1 MKRDEYEAVAAK
13 LDGNAWPKLDPL
25 PEVSTPKPKKF
36 PLKALGPLAGLA
48 ALATARDVQAPDS
61 LAAGSVLAAAALA
74 AQPHAD
80 VLLPHGQ
87 RAPLSLNII
96 TGAGSGDRKSAT
108 DQVACWPVEEYRNE
122 QARDYATAQAEYE
135 AAKAS
140 RRPGDAPVTPPCAQT
155 LKISKSTTEGMHLIL
170 RHQSHLGLFTA
181 EGGEVLAGHSM
192 REERKAAGQAWL
204 LKAWSGE
211 TLDALTR
218 GDGLSVLPGR
228 RVSMHLMV
236 QPILLRQLLADPLA
250 SGQGLLAR
258 CLIAEP
264 DTLAGTRKFRAVN
277 VMESK
282 EVKAFHAKLKTL
294 LNMKPPL
301 HPDGDG
307 FELQP
312 RLVKM
317 SKEATALWVEFYD
330 NVEELQADGG
340 ELAGARAWA
349 SKAGEHAARIAGVIT
364 ILADPLASEIDLK
377 TMAGA
382 VEVTQFYLHEHVRLM
397 GVSVEAE
404 HLKRLHVL
412 VEFLRERGPI
422 VSNNDVLQRSPR
434 AVRNLK
440 AEGVKTLLKELTERG
455 YVRPVGD
462 GWEVR
467 SA

>member
-1 MKRDEYEAVAAK
+1 
-13 LDGNAWPKLDPL
+13 
-25 PEVSTPKPKKF
+25 
-36 PLKALGPLAGLA
+36 
-48 ALATARDVQAPDS
+48 
-61 LAAGSVLAAAALA
+61 
-74 AQPHAD
+74 
-80 VLLPHGQ
+80 
-87 RAPLSLNII
+87 
-96 TGAGSGDRKSAT
+96 
-108 DQVACWPVEEYRNE
+108 
-122 QARDYATAQAEYE
+122 
-135 AAKAS
+135 
-140 RRPGDAPVTPPCAQT
+140 
-155 LKISKSTTEGMHLIL
+155 MHQLL

-181 EGGEVLAGHSM
+181 EGGEMLAGHSM

-204 LKAWSGE
+204 LKGWSGE

-218 GDGLSVLPGR
+218 GDGLSILVGR
-228 RVSMHLMV
+228 RLSMHLMV
-236 QPILLRQLLADPLA
+236 QPVLLRQLLADPLA

-294 LNMKPPL
+294 LNTKPPL

-312 RLVKM
+312 RVLKM
-317 SKEATALWVEFYD
+317 SKEATDLWVAFYD
-330 NVEELQADGG
+330 NVEELQADGK

-364 ILADPLASEIDLK
+364 VLADPQAVEIDIK

-382 VEVTQFYLHEHVRLM
+382 VEVTQFYLQEHVRLM
-397 GVSVEAE
+397 GVSVEVE

-440 AEGVKTLLKELTERG
+440 AEGVKNLLAELQMRG

>member
-1 MKRDEYEAVAAK
+1 M
-13 LDGNAWPKLDPL
+13 
-25 PEVSTPKPKKF
+25 
-36 PLKALGPLAGLA
+36 
-48 ALATARDVQAPDS
+48 
-61 LAAGSVLAAAALA
+61 
-74 AQPHAD
+74 
-80 VLLPHGQ
+80 
-87 RAPLSLNII
+87 
-96 TGAGSGDRKSAT
+96 
-108 DQVACWPVEEYRNE
+108 
-122 QARDYATAQAEYE
+122 QAEYE

-140 RRPGDAPVTPPCAQT
+140 RSPGDAPVTPPRAQT
-155 LKISKSTTEGMHLIL
+155 LVIAKATTEGMHQLL

-181 EGGEVLAGHSM
+181 EGGEMLAGHSM

-204 LKAWSGE
+204 LKGWSGE

-218 GDGLSVLPGR
+218 GDGLSILVGR
-228 RVSMHLMV
+228 RLSMHLMV
-236 QPILLRQLLADPLA
+236 QPVLLRQLLADPLA

-294 LNMKPPL
+294 LNTKPPL

-312 RLVKM
+312 RVLKM
-317 SKEATALWVEFYD
+317 SKEATDLWVAFYD
-330 NVEELQADGG
+330 NVEELQADGK

-364 ILADPLASEIDLK
+364 VLADPQAVEIDIK

-382 VEVTQFYLHEHVRLM
+382 VEVTQFYLQEHVRLM
-397 GVSVEAE
+397 GVSVEVE

-440 AEGVKTLLKELTERG
+440 AEGVKNLLAELQMRG